1 MLKINDIKKSINTDF
16 SEILNQYDAFLEF
29 SKDIDKVLD
38 ETLIKSE
45 VQELIELIRIKGIKR
60 VPYDSITTRVID
72 FNAKFEE
79 SEGLEESFNFLINQ
93 TNTALISIINDL
105 LTNKKFGDV
114 TVSAGL
120 IYSYDDSIVAFYKLF
135 EHTKL
140 ANSQYQV
147 LYQKTENE
155 VSQLNNDV
163 KSSEFELSKL
173 RNTIVNQTTESQ
185 ELLINATNELEEIK
199 KTKTSIYTDFIAILG
214 VFASFVFVMFGGFT
228 ALSKII
234 ETLSNTNVSLT
245 KTLLVSSILFG
256 FLITVLYSLLY
267 WISLIID
274 KPIFNR
280 SCDCEKKP
288 CTSYKHLFIKH
299 RYYLIVIGTCLA
311 MFLVSVILI
320 FLKIY

>member
-1 MLKINDIKKSINTDF
+1 MIGINDIKKSINTDF
-16 SEILNQYDAFLEF
+16 SEILNQYDAFLEY
-29 SKDIDKVLD
+29 SKDSQKVLD
-38 ETLIKSE
+38 EAFIKGE
-45 VQELIELIRIKGIKR
+45 VQKLIELIRTKGVKR

-72 FNAKFEE
+72 FNSKFYE
-79 SEGLEESFNFLINQ
+79 SEGLEESFDFLMDQ
-93 TNTALISIINDL
+93 TNCALISIINDL
-105 LTNKKFGDV
+105 LTYKKFG
-114 TVSAGL
+114 SMNISPL
-120 IYSYDDSIVAFYKLF
+120 FFKSYDDSIVAFYKLF

-155 VSQLNNDV
+155 VTQLNNNL
-163 KSSEFELSKL
+163 KLSEKELVNLKDIVTDQSEQSKKIL
-173 RNTIVNQTTESQ
+173 DDAKK
-185 ELLINATNELEEIK
+185 ELDEIK
-199 KTKTSIYTDFIAILG
+199 NTKTSIYTDFIAILG

-245 KTLLVSSILFG
+245 KTLLVSSVLFG

-299 RYYLIVIGTCLA
+299 RYYLIVISTCLA

>member
-1 MLKINDIKKSINTDF
+1 M
-16 SEILNQYDAFLEF
+16 
-29 SKDIDKVLD
+29 LD

>member
-29 SKDIDKVLD
+29 SKDIEKVLD

-60 VPYDSITTRVID
+60 IPYDSITTRVID

-114 TVSAGL
+114 TVSADL

-185 ELLINATNELEEIK
+185 KLLTSATNELEEIK

-245 KTLLVSSILFG
+245 KTMLVSSALFG

-274 KPIFNR
+274 KPIFNY
-280 SCDCEKKP
+280 SCNCEVKP
-288 CTSYKHLFIKH
+288 CKKICHIFHKH
-299 RYYLIVIGTCLA
+299 RYYLTVISACFITFITSG
-311 MFLVSVILI
+311 ILI
-320 FLKIY
+320 LCGIN